1 MAMSRGVGRRRAWL
15 RSDPARVPAAQAE
28 AGGSSSDRTP
38 SLGTSLHRPRVWPEK
53 KKKKRKGKEKK
64 TTNKTSWGVWR
75 KGNPRGNVNW
85 GKHWRRANEKV
96 P

>member
-1 MAMSRGVGRRRAWL
+1 MSRGVGRRRAWL

-53 KKKKRKGKEKK
+53 KKKEKERKGKENDKQDILGGVEEREP
-64 TTNKTSWGVWR
+64 SWER
-75 KGNPRGNVNW
+75 KLGQALAEGQ
-85 GKHWRRANEKV
+85 
-96 P
+96 